1 MKDHKLN
8 YMEELLKEVS
18 DLKTR
23 AIRTGYKNPMPKLPE
38 SKKFNYEQSL
48 LGFTYRLHNWKSQ
61 LLQLE
66 NPGGMPNHKT
76 KNTQENNDDLR
87 NFVINSLDFKIDSD
101 NISDLN

>member
-8 YMEELLKEVS
+8 YVEELLKEIS
-18 DLKTR
+18 DLKAR
-23 AIRTGYKNPMPKLPE
+23 AIRAGYKNPMPKLPE

-48 LGFTYRLHNWKSQ
+48 LGFTYRLHNWKNQ

-66 NPGGMPNHKT
+66 NPGGLPSHKA

-87 NFVINSLDFKIDSD
+87 NFVINSSDFKVDSD
-101 NISDLN
+101 NLSGLN